1 MFYSYPINFLEY
13 YYYYLHKNAAGDVD
27 FGNLDRLGI
36 HFPGYGVR
44 GLGLLR
50 FGPRVFGDA
59 ATAASGGGG
68 EEVLSILFS

>member
-1 MFYSYPINFLEY
+1 MFYSYPINFFEYY

-27 FGNLDRLGI
+27 FGNLDHLGI

-50 FGPRVFGDA
+50 FGARVFAGDA
-59 ATAASGGGG
+59 VSGSGG
-68 EEVLSILFS
+68 EEVLPILFS